1 MTDSTPKVI
10 RRSDPSQ
17 LVIEWTDGNTST
29 ISAARLRGYCPC
41 AQCVHELTGERM
53 IDPARVPA
61 DTTQHDLALVGHY
74 AVSMRFSD
82 GHHTGIYTFPYL
94 RKLGEAQPG

>member
-1 MTDSTPKVI
+1 MSDAAPKVI

-17 LVIEWTDGNTST
+17 VQIEWTDGTTST

-53 IDPARVPA
+53 IDPATVPSS
-61 DTTQHDLALVGHY
+61 TTQSDLALVGHY

-94 RKLGEAQPG
+94 RALGDPERG